1 MSYDVAITDGP
12 VRAIFDLKGP
22 QAALADWAGD
32 TLPGL
37 PDAPNRRVREDGKTL
52 AHIGPDHWLLIADLT
67 REEALTDALKLAD
80 APPEISIVR
89 VSDVYA
95 WVRITG
101 PDAAHVTATGCPLDL
116 ETFPEDGASFTEF
129 FTQKALI
136 TRGGHGF
143 EVAIDRSYAPW
154 ITEMLA
160 RITP

>member
-32 TLPGL
+32 TLPGF

-67 REEALTDALKLAD
+67 REEALTDALKPAD

-101 PDAAHVTATGCPLDL
+101 PDAAHVTAIGCPLDL
-116 ETFPEDGASFTEF
+116 ARLPEDGATFTEF
-129 FTQKALI
+129 FAQKALLL
-136 TRGGHGF
+136 RCDHGF
-143 EVAIDRSYAPW
+143 EVAIDRSYAAW
-154 ITEMLA
+154 IAEMLA